1 MVLASASPRR
11 LGLLRNIGVH
21 PEVRPADIDET
32 PRAGEGPAAYVQRLA
47 AAKAAA
53 VARDG
58 EVVIAADTTVSID
71 GHIIGKPAD
80 RAEAIDTLR
89 ALSGRTHTVY
99 TGLAVLSP
107 AGLAVATVTSE
118 VTFIRADESLLAW
131 YADTDEPYDK
141 AGGYGLQGAGSMLV
155 AGVRGSVSNVVGLPL
170 AQLHELMASP
180 ARDAGAAR
188 RPHELEGGHAGGPK
202 SPGGTAKSPF
212 ALRSTVP
219 SQGGQKTSSVMAD
232 TAAEY
237 VSRA

>member
-1 MVLASASPRR
+1 MPQPPGWPASVVLASASPRR

-21 PEVRPADIDET
+21 PGVRPADIDET

-47 AAKAAA
+47 VAKAAA

-80 RAEAIDTLR
+80 RGEAIDTLR

-107 AGLAVATVTSE
+107 SGTAAATVTSE

-141 AGGYGLQGAGSMLV
+141 AGAYGLQGAGSMLV
-155 AGVRGSVSNVVGLPL
+155 AQVRGSVSNVVGLPL
-170 AQLHELMASP
+170 AQLHELMTIRPP
-180 ARDAGAAR
+180 AAA
-188 RPHELEGGHAGGPK
+188 P
-202 SPGGTAKSPF
+202 
-212 ALRSTVP
+212 P
-219 SQGGQKTSSVMAD
+219 SAAPPSAVGGQ
-232 TAAEY
+232 EF
-237 VSRA
+237 

>member
-1 MVLASASPRR
+1 MLASASPRR

-71 GHIIGKPAD
+71 GH
-80 RAEAIDTLR
+80 
-89 ALSGRTHTVY
+89 
-99 TGLAVLSP
+99 
-107 AGLAVATVTSE
+107 
-118 VTFIRADESLLAW
+118 
-131 YADTDEPYDK
+131 
-141 AGGYGLQGAGSMLV
+141 
-155 AGVRGSVSNVVGLPL
+155 
-170 AQLHELMASP
+170 LHELMASP

-202 SPGGTAKSPF
+202 SPGVAAKSPF

-219 SQGGQKTSSVMAD
+219 SRGGQKTSSVMAD